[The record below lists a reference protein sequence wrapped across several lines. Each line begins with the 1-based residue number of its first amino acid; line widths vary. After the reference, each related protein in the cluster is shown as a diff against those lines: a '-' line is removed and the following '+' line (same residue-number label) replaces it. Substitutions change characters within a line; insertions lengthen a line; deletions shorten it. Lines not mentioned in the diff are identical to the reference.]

1 MALLAGQLGTLLA
14 GKKADMVCMV
24 KESTIVLTA
33 PPALVS
39 PSGSGEANGNV
50 GDNELADCGDE
61 EVAIELTSDK
71 RDKEPP

>member
-1 MALLAGQLGTLLA
+1 MH
-14 GKKADMVCMV
+14 GKGEHNCADR
-24 KESTIVLTA
+24 TT
-33 PPALVS
+33 ALVS

-71 RDKEPP
+71 RDKEPL